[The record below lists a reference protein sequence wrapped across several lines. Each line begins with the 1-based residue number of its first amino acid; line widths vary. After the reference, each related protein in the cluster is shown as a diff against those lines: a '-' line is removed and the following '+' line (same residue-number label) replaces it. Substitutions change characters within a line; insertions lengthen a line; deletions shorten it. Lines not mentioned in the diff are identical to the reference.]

1 MPGACRTLPL
11 KRRDLDLVI
20 CLFSGSWCGCVCIIE
35 QAARCVYATLPLTLL
50 LVQVEVIVVVAC
62 EYSFGYLVDCA
73 IDPFAALVE

>member
-1 MPGACRTLPL
+1 M
-11 KRRDLDLVI
+11 
-20 CLFSGSWCGCVCIIE
+20 CIIE

-73 IDPFAALVE
+73 IDPFAALLESLVARRAGSTVEDIDSRRLA